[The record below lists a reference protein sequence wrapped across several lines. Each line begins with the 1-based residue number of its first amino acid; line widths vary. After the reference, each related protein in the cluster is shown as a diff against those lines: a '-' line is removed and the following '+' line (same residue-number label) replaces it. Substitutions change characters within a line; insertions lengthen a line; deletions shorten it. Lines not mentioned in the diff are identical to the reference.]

1 LAKHTAWLLD
11 LPKFDLGSIEEI
23 TRRTNVHK
31 PTARLF
37 LGFNSILDEYDEQ
50 VTVRQLYYQFVARGW
65 IVNNAKAYSNFDKSL
80 TKARDFGLV
89 DWNRIIDRARQV
101 LAGEREPTFDLA
113 EGFDPADRVRSQ
125 IREAFDSEAY
135 YYDLRKWHGQPY
147 HVEVWTEKDAL
158 AGVMEPICRNQGVNL
173 VVARGYCSYTFKM
186 EGSSRLAND
195 GRQGVI
201 LYFGD
206 LDPSGWDMCEGLR
219 KGLPEVEIC
228 RIALNPDRI
237 PDLPANPVKEQ
248 DPRSKGFQE
257 TFPQF
262 KGKCWELDAL
272 PPDQLRSLVSDSIA
286 RYFDDAINKA
296 NREKVTKWKKAYEAE
311 LARLC
316 TKVDLSGLED

>member
-1 LAKHTAWLLD
+1 MARHTEWLLD
-11 LPKFDLGSIEEI
+11 LPKFDLDSIEKI
-23 TRRTNVHK
+23 TRHTNVHK

-65 IVNNAKAYSNFDKSL
+65 IVNNKKAYSNFDKNL
-80 TKARDFGLV
+80 TKARGFGLV
-89 DWNRIIDRARQV
+89 DWNRIVDRARQV
-101 LAGEREPTFDLA
+101 LAGEHIPCYDLA
-113 EGFDPADRVRSQ
+113 ENYDPESEVKQQ
-125 IREAFDSEAY
+125 IKQAFDDDSLLY
-135 YYDLRKWHGQPY
+135 GLSLWHGQPY

-158 AGVMEPICRNQGVNL
+158 AGVMEPICKNQGVKL

-219 KGLPEVEIC
+219 KGLPEVEIQ
-228 RIALNPDRI
+228 RIALNPERI
-237 PDLPANPVKEQ
+237 PDLPANPVKEK
-248 DPRSKGFQE
+248 DPRSKVFLE

-262 KGKCWELDAL
+262 AGKCWELDAL

-286 RYFDDAINKA
+286 RYFDDAINEA
-296 NREKVTKWKKAYEAE
+296 NREEVRKWKKAYEAE